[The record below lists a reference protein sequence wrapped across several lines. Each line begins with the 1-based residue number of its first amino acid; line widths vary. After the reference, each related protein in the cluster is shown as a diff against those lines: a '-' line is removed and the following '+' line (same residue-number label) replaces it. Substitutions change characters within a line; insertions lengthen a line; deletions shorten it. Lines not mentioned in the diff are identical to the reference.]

1 MQKAIWIVLLAVLG
15 LASCTGNRSPVDP
28 LKQAAKDDSIIQAY
42 VKQHHI
48 TATKDPS
55 GLYYQVLKQGTG
67 TNATES
73 STVKVTYEGKLA
85 DGSEFDKSE
94 KPIEFPLT
102 NVIPG
107 WTKGIPLVKQGGKIL
122 LLIPSKLGYGDQEA
136 GAIPANSV
144 LVFTVDVLGVKAP
157 PNPPR

>member
-1 MQKAIWIVLLAVLG
+1 VQKAIWIVLIAVLG
-15 LASCTGNRSPVDP
+15 LASCTGNQAPVDSV
-28 LKQAAKDDSIIQAY
+28 KQAAKDDSIIQAY

-48 TATKDPS
+48 VATKDSS

-67 TNATES
+67 ANANEG
-73 STVKVTYEGKLA
+73 STVKVTYEGRLA

-107 WTKGIPLVKQGGKIL
+107 WTKGIPLVKTGGKIL
-122 LLIPSKLGYGDQEA
+122 LLIPSAMGYGGQGA
-136 GAIPANSV
+136 GEIPPYSV
-144 LVFTVDVLGVKAP
+144 LVFTVDVLEVK
-157 PNPPR
+157 